1 MPHSLPTGRV
11 YGMHLSPYLPPIP
24 SATKWW
30 RWYRTLEASDLF
42 DVFVGQLCSSLKCD
56 KCQNIS
62 LTFDPFWELSVSLP
76 KVRSPDSYVTY
87 MYIYVLFVHFCF
99 TFLSL
104 PSSPQGHSSTHS
116 SDHYGTSYSRS
127 YSGHA
132 SDLRLQD
139 CLDTFTEEETL
150 TGEERPV
157 SE

>member
-11 YGMHLSPYLPPIP
+11 YGMHLSPHLPPIP

-87 MYIYVLFVHFCF
+87 MYMYMHVLFVHFCF
-99 TFLSL
+99 TFFSLLRVTQVPIPQITMEHPTLGVTLVMPLTYIFKTAWILSL
-104 PSSPQGHSSTHS
+104 RKRH
-116 SDHYGTSYSRS
+116 
-127 YSGHA
+127 
-132 SDLRLQD
+132 
-139 CLDTFTEEETL
+139 
-150 TGEERPV
+150 
-157 SE
+157 